1 MVERLE
7 DRCKTPPQTP
17 QVQTGRAPEDRSD
30 SERDVDNKEQFLDS
44 NRFQDTRGDRLAYY
58 VGQSKIAMA
67 MLTRLRKS
75 TLVDRRKKLL
85 DLKPRKKWTA
95 RKSGPPSSHNLLSE
109 TRENFVTNQTPPND
123 SPEGDE
129 LEQIERDSLTEWE
142 EVTLPT
148 DEWSNSDNLQAT
160 EAFVDV
166 DDATELEDKR
176 PRILTE
182 PIVEVPEAN
191 LHVKSFA
198 FVDLLDGL
206 DTGHDL
212 DGHAGTQSVNAHDG
226 TDLEYEFSETTSLSG
241 LDQTLLGSYPNA
253 ANEVYEQT
261 NEVILSE
268 PWTQPCLDSTVL
280 GFQRPMFV
288 WSSLD
293 TRSSNLRGMASL
305 VYQSVYYLYGQQESQ
320 PTPFSSESQNW
331 LHYKLDYGSAQN
343 AASHS
348 LKAKAKASLEWRE
361 ALHVADD
368 ILARP
373 TESTLVYT
381 LLSYLNC
388 YVKAL
393 PNLRKQRL
401 MSLFARACDKIG
413 PDTPLTLLLG
423 ALIPLDSPVIG
434 EEVLHG
440 IMQMADLMD
449 KFPSFNFRT
458 NYAAREMRII
468 CLQKC
473 GMLSEAKG
481 YCAEAIDYSEQHIE
495 QEGVC
500 FWLRSKRQKARQLM
514 IESHA
519 YFDKGQLMLA
529 RKCLDKAEKIC
540 KFILQGWGDVESPQT
555 IPMEYV
561 TFEDLAKISR
571 TKAERSSTPTECS
584 QNMFAAE
591 EYYQQALGYSNRA
604 YGVGDTNSLRIKAD
618 HKDWKRNYLTRDI
631 LAAS

>member
-1 MVERLE
+1 
-7 DRCKTPPQTP
+7 
-17 QVQTGRAPEDRSD
+17 
-30 SERDVDNKEQFLDS
+30 
-44 NRFQDTRGDRLAYY
+44 
-58 VGQSKIAMA
+58 MA
-67 MLTRLRKS
+67 TLTRPRKS

-95 RKSGPPSSHNLLSE
+95 RKSGPPSSHDLLSE
-109 TRENFVTNQTPPND
+109 TRESFTTSPTPPND
-123 SPEGDE
+123 SPQGE
-129 LEQIERDSLTEWE
+129 LEQKERESLNEWE
-142 EVTLPT
+142 EVTLPA
-148 DEWSNSDNLQAT
+148 DEWSSSNNLQAT
-160 EAFVDV
+160 GTFVDV
-166 DDATELEDKR
+166 DDATEFEGDES
-176 PRILTE
+176 PSVLTE
-182 PIVEVPEAN
+182 TIVEVPGAN
-191 LHVKSFA
+191 LHIPSLGY
-198 FVDLLDGL
+198 VDLLDGL
-206 DTGHDL
+206 VIGQHF
-212 DGHAGTQSVNAHDG
+212 DGHVRSQSVDAHDG
-226 TDLEYEFSETTSLSG
+226 TGLEYELSETSSLSD
-241 LDQTLLGSYPNA
+241 LDNALLGSYPNA
-253 ANEVYEQT
+253 VEEAYEQT
-261 NEVILSE
+261 NEIILSE
-268 PWTQPCLDSTVL
+268 PWTQRLRDSDAWD
-280 GFQRPMFV
+280 FQPPILV
-288 WSSLD
+288 WSNLD
-293 TRSSNLRGMASL
+293 TRPSNLRGMASL

-343 AASHS
+343 AASHNS
-348 LKAKAKASLEWRE
+348 NAKAKASLEWRE
-361 ALHVADD
+361 ALHVAND

-401 MSLFARACDKIG
+401 MSLFTRVCDKLG
-413 PDTPLTLLLG
+413 PDTPLTLLIF
-423 ALIPLDSPVIG
+423 ALIPLDDPVIG

-473 GMLSEAKG
+473 GMLIEAKG

-495 QEGVC
+495 QEGIC

-519 YFDKGQLMLA
+519 YFDKGQLILA
-529 RKCLDKAEKIC
+529 RKCLDKAERIC
-540 KFILQGWGDVESPQT
+540 KFILQHWGDVEGPQT

-571 TKAERSSTPTECS
+571 TKAERSSTPTECA
-584 QNMFAAE
+584 QNIFAAE

-604 YGVGDTNSLRIKAD
+604 YGVGDTNSLRIEAD